1 LYHDFVPYFL
11 RFLSIAT
18 GAGGADPTDNGYRD
32 LKAHMR
38 GKFIFLDQT
47 EPNQQSN
54 KQERRKWRL
63 ATKSQRMQFAYLSAT
78 LDPISS
84 KIVFN
89 L

>member
-1 LYHDFVPYFL
+1 
-11 RFLSIAT
+11 
-18 GAGGADPTDNGYRD
+18 
-32 LKAHMR
+32 MR

-63 ATKSQRMQFAYLSAT
+63 ATKSQRMQFAYLSAI
-78 LDPISS
+78 LDRIFS

>member
-1 LYHDFVPYFL
+1 MP
-11 RFLSIAT
+11 IARST
-18 GAGGADPTDNGYRD
+18 GWLMDVAGYMGGWADPADKGYRD

-78 LDPISS
+78 LDRIFS